1 VVDAY
6 GGCPAFSVAETMPV
20 MMHVWVVDNPG
31 GPYAEQVPD
40 AWTRAFNEAHGVPFH
55 W

>member
-6 GGCPAFSVAETMPV
+6 GGCPAFSVQVTTPV

-31 GPYAEQVPD
+31 GPYADQVPD
-40 AWTRAFNEAHGVPFH
+40 TWTKAFNDTHGVAFH